1 MKRFIAAACLITL
14 ICGCMAACKTNT
26 NDAAENSDT
35 TVNSKTDENITRMPN
50 NGEVTDGN
58 GIIGDSD
65 DRVYENGNKNNK
77 NNNNNNHN
85 NNNNNNN
92 NGGNLISDTVSDVG
106 DVVSNTVSD
115 VGDVVSNTVSNAAD
129 IVSGTV
135 SETDRTV
142 SDTVSDMHR

>member
-65 DRVYENGNKNNK
+65 DRVYENGNKNN
-77 NNNNNNHN
+77 
-85 NNNNNNN
+85 N

-142 SDTVSDMHR
+142 SDTVSDMHG

>member
-65 DRVYENGNKNNK
+65 DRVYENGNKNN
-77 NNNNNNHN
+77 NNNNNND
-85 NNNNNNN
+85 NNNNN